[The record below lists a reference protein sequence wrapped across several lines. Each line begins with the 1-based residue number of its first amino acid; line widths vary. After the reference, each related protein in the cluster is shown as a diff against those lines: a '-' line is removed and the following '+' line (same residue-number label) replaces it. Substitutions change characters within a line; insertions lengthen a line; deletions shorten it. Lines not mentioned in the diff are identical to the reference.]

1 MTSSSCHLCLIV
13 DIVSANSLG
22 VFIGIYQYAWSH
34 LLEGL
39 IFQGFVGFPLLPK
52 EFSLLFFL
60 LILC

>member
-1 MTSSSCHLCLIV
+1 MTSSSCHLFLIV
-13 DIVSANSLG
+13 AIVSTNLLR
-22 VFIGIYQYAWSH
+22 VFIGIYQYVCSH

-39 IFQGFVGFPLLPK
+39 IFQGFLGFPLLPK